1 MMSTNVNT
9 ELGSEKPI
17 LVGTHYGGFHYPSDM
32 FSRLSADS
40 FIVCIGAGEDILHD
54 LIIAAR
60 TGADVHVVDPTP
72 RAVAHVERVKRI
84 LAREEA
90 APRTDPRSG
99 GGDSSYWSRM
109 LDLAPEEDAGKKLAA
124 RIHMHPVAISGS
136 CGRAWFYPPDNP
148 EHVSHSLVRGMT
160 SAKRASKM
168 VDVLSLAAFCERVGR
183 RPSEL
188 ALLKMDVEGAE
199 LDILKGM
206 LGDSTARPLFLTVE
220 FDRGWRGQPG
230 TRDRPACDRMI
241 RQLCEAGYTQFY
253 RLHADHTFIRN

>member
-1 MMSTNVNT
+1 MS
-9 ELGSEKPI
+9 ESLKPALI
-17 LVGTHYGGFHYPSDM
+17 GTHYGGFHYPPDL

-54 LIIAAR
+54 VILAAR

-84 LAREEA
+84 LAREEI
-90 APRTDPRSG
+90 APQSDPRCG
-99 GGDSSYWSRM
+99 GGDSRYWARI
-109 LDLAPEEDAGKKLAA
+109 LELAPDEEAGKQLAA
-124 RIHMHPVAISGS
+124 KIHMHPVAIGAT
-136 CGRAWFYPPDNP
+136 CGRAGFYPPNNP

-160 SAKRASKM
+160 SARHAALM

-206 LGDSTARPLFLTVE
+206 LNDPTARPPFLTVE

-241 RQLCEAGYTQFY
+241 RQLCTEGY
-253 RLHADHTFIRN
+253 RLYHRVNADHTFIRD